1 MNFFSHP
8 VLYTVL
14 EPFTFNSGMCA
25 LFVRYT
31 VNNSSGG
38 RDVFGSDQPY
48 GEVQSPALSLSTCG
62 RYIHGNPDWIW
73 A

>member
-1 MNFFSHP
+1 MS
-8 VLYTVL
+8 
-14 EPFTFNSGMCA
+14 A

-31 VNNSSGG
+31 VNNSPGG
-38 RDVFGSDQPY
+38 RDVLRTDQSD

-62 RYIHGNPDWIW
+62 GYIHGDPDWIW